1 MRVVIRELK
10 VLSRPVVHYRNSTEP
25 LKASP
30 AQHHQTVY
38 RRASHRPISIR
49 AVATSG
55 SIFPT
60 MSTPDIPPATLPGT
74 PKSFNIPADKLIETA
89 KQVYKANSGVDDPS
103 LLADNFRFEFPVVS
117 LAKQVSSLAATPV
130 PVRSII
136 TLLAATGASRSL
148 LDGLQ
153 DYVKAVQSFKL
164 KEAFPNM
171 ESHPYDWR
179 VDPYEPQRVWF
190 TIRSTAKHT
199 GPLNFAGATYKATNK
214 VSACDTSSQMAKY
227 LKPVPI

>member
-1 MRVVIRELK
+1 MRVNIRELQ
-10 VLSRPVVHYRNSTEP
+10 VLSHPVVHFRNSAEP
-25 LKASP
+25 LKALP
-30 AQHHQTVY
+30 VQHHQRAH
-38 RRASHRPISIR
+38 RRASLRHISVR

-55 SIFPT
+55 PTTSI
-60 MSTPDIPPATLPGT
+60 MSPPEIPPATLPGT
-74 PKSFNIPADKLIETA
+74 PKSFNIPADKLIEKA

-103 LLADNFRFEFPVVS
+103 LLADKFRFEFPVVS
-117 LAKQVSSLAATPV
+117 LAKQVSTLAARHPLFL
-130 PVRSII
+130 I
-136 TLLAATGASRSL
+136 TLRAAAEALRCS

-153 DYVKAVQSFKL
+153 DYVKAVRSFKL
-164 KEAFPNM
+164 KDAFPNM

-214 VSACDTSSQMAKY
+214 VSA
-227 LKPVPI
+227 